1 MKTLLFTGRVV
12 SEDKEPLFCREEVKV
27 SVKEVSFKSY
37 PLSLLKT
44 AVDNDGVTV
53 DGIKYEWQALPITIS
68 KSGKH
73 VTVYRDTVEENITI
87 TIEFKSDNTEG
98 KL

>member
-1 MKTLLFTGRVV
+1 MKTLLFTGRVI
-12 SEDKEPLFCREEVKV
+12 SSDKEPLFCCEEIEVAA
-27 SVKEVSFKSY
+27 KEVSFKRY

-53 DGIKYEWQALPITIS
+53 DGIKYEWQMLPITIN

-73 VTVYRDTVEENITI
+73 VTVYRDTVEESITI
-87 TIEFKSDNTEG
+87 TIEFKSNNTEG

>member
-12 SEDKEPLFCREEVKV
+12 SSDKEPLFCCEEIEVA
-27 SVKEVSFKSY
+27 VKEVSFKSY

-53 DGIKYEWQALPITIS
+53 DGIRYEWQMLPITIN
-68 KSGKH
+68 KNGKH
-73 VTVYRDTVEENITI
+73 VTVYRDTVEESITI
-87 TIEFKSDNTEG
+87 TIECKSNNTEG